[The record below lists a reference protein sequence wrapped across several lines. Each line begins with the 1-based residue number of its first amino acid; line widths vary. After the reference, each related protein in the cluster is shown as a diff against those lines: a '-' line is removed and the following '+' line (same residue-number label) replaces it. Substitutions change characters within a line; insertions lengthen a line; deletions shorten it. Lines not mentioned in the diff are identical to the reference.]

1 MAQLVKI
8 PFIVF
13 RLARLIS
20 AAKLAVKMWYTHSLA
35 LSYEPFI
42 CQEIL
47 ILEELWPRGGG
58 EGGTPI
64 WKRRGWSSSRLGV

>member
-1 MAQLVKI
+1 MFIKLTANDRSVHLGPLKMAQLVKI

-20 AAKLAVKMWYTHSLA
+20 STKLAVKIWYTHSLA

-47 ILEELWPRGGG
+47 ILEEL
-58 EGGTPI
+58 
-64 WKRRGWSSSRLGV
+64 